1 MQTRKSRVRRSNQ
14 PPQQNKAMIKAIY
27 KGEKYD
33 ILSVGENT
41 YNLKGV
47 GEVSISD
54 INLYVDEF
62 KVDDCEYDNANGT
75 NGTFNVDVWYD
86 QKGEFYS
93 FAGSRTSPP
102 EESYTVK
109 SFKIT
114 SVSIEDEWGNYF
126 EHPEYDAENLE
137 GIIVGELDY
146 SWLKLS

>member
-1 MQTRKSRVRRSNQ
+1 MD
-14 PPQQNKAMIKAIY
+14 MIKAIY

-47 GEVSISD
+47 GEVNVND

-62 KVDDCEYDNANGT
+62 DCNDYDHEKASGK
-75 NGTFNVDVWYD
+75 NGTFNVYVMYD
-86 QKGEFYS
+86 QKGKSHS

-102 EESYTVK
+102 EEGYTVL

-114 SVSIEDEWGNYF
+114 SVAIEDEWGNYF

-137 GIIVGELDY
+137 GIIVGKLDY
-146 SWLKLS
+146 CWLKLS

>member
-1 MQTRKSRVRRSNQ
+1 
-14 PPQQNKAMIKAIY
+14 MIKAIY
-27 KGEKYD
+27 NGEKFD

-54 INLYVDEF
+54 INLYVNEF
-62 KVDDCEYDNANGT
+62 KVDDCEQDNAMGT
-75 NGTFNVDVWYD
+75 NGTFNVNVWYD
-86 QKGEFYS
+86 QKGDYYS
-93 FAGSRTSPP
+93 FSGSRTSPP

-114 SVSIEDEWGNYF
+114 SVAIEDEWGNYF

-137 GIIVGELDY
+137 GIIVNELNY
-146 SWLKLS
+146 FWQSLL